1 MPSFASAYH
10 CGRGWLL
17 REFRVGSYFCVLD
30 GCALPAIGVK
40 SRPQRTMEAELKL
53 SIGSLL
59 LIRSL
64 VPPVETCSFVT
75 PKRIRPF
82 RQMATMSRQFILLV
96 TVIDQVINAQV
107 SRSYSGERKFFYIIA
122 L

>member
-17 REFRVGSYFCVLD
+17 RELRVGSYFCVLD

-53 SIGSLL
+53 IIGSLL

-64 VPPVETCSFVT
+64 VPPSETCSFVT
-75 PKRIRPF
+75 PKRNKTLSADGDDEETIHIARY
-82 RQMATMSRQFILLV
+82 S
-96 TVIDQVINAQV
+96 N
-107 SRSYSGERKFFYIIA
+107 RSSNKC
-122 L
+122 